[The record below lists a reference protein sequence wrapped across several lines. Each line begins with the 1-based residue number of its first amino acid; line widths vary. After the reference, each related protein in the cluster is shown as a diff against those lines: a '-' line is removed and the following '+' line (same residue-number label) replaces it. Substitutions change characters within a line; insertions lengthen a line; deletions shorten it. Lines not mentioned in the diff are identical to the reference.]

1 MLFEWRSYRFA
12 PGKAVAY
19 LEAFRAEGL
28 PLVTRHLPM
37 LGYWLTEVGR
47 LNMLHHLWVYEDLE
61 DRATCRARLA
71 GDADWTGGFG
81 PRAFPMIEEQETFLL
96 ATRIASP
103 VLHSAVAGARAA
115 IPAPE
120 PGAPLLAP
128 DFQCFELSEAPRTGA
143 DVIASWEV
151 IAGERPGAF
160 VTLATGA
167 RPTSGP
173 ALRREPMRPCSFSPL
188 R

>member
-37 LGYWLTEVGR
+37 LGYWLTEAGR
-47 LNMLHHLWVYEDLE
+47 LNVLHHLWIYADLD
-61 DRATCRARLA
+61 DRAARRARLA
-71 GDADWTGGFG
+71 ADADWTGGFG

-96 ATRIASP
+96 AARTTSP
-103 VLHSAVAGARAA
+103 AIEAAVAHARAV
-115 IPAPE
+115 IPAPG

-128 DFQCFELSEAPRTGA
+128 ALQCFELAEAPRAGPE
-143 DVIASWEV
+143 VIASWEV
-151 IAGERPGAF
+151 MAGERPGAF
-160 VTLATGA
+160 VTLAAGA
-167 RPTSGP
+167 ELVPGP
-173 ALRREPMRPCSFSPL
+173 ALRREPMRPCGFSPL